1 MDRLKSSD
9 MSEQDLKSI
18 CEEIYQVNFE
28 PYLLGR
34 KDLFLGLMSAYL
46 THGHVLIEGPPGTA
60 KTLIAKLLAR
70 TFSKSFKRI
79 QFTDDLLPK
88 QVIGTHYWHNGKSE
102 YKFQAGPLFSEIILA
117 DEINR
122 APPRTQSAFLE
133 AMEERQLSIEGNTL
147 ELGENF
153 FVVATQ
159 NPSDYAGTHPLPD
172 VQLDRFMF
180 SFRLQHASLDQEV
193 LIIQK
198 HLDNLLPPLL
208 NSLKTMEVNMEQL
221 HALIRAVKV
230 EEAQIILASNI
241 VRATR
246 ENPDFVRGASL
257 RASLSIIK
265 GAQAH
270 AAIQG
275 RDQVTDEDV
284 CALAIPA
291 LRHRV
296 SLSPEALKKNIV
308 PEEFIVSII
317 SDLQL
322 KKAA

>member
-1 MDRLKSSD
+1 MSQETLKN
-9 MSEQDLKSI
+9 I
-18 CEEIYQVNFE
+18 CEEIYQLNFE
-28 PYLLGR
+28 PYLSGR
-34 KDLFLGLMSAYL
+34 KDLFLGLIAAYL
-46 THGHVLIEGPPGTA
+46 SRGHVLIEGPPGTA

-88 QVIGTHYWHNGKSE
+88 QVIGTHYWHNGKNE
-102 YKFQAGPLFSEIILA
+102 YKFMAGPLFSEIILA

-180 SFRLQHASLDQEV
+180 SYRLQHASLEQEV
-193 LIIQK
+193 MVIQK
-198 HLDNLLPPLL
+198 HLDGLLPPQL
-208 NSLKTMEVNMEQL
+208 NSLKTLEINMEEIQ
-221 HALIRAVKV
+221 AIIRAVKV
-230 EEAQIILASNI
+230 EEAEITLAANI

-246 ENPDFVRGASL
+246 SNPHFESGASL
-257 RASLSIIK
+257 RATLAIVK
-265 GAQAH
+265 GSQVH
-270 AAIQG
+270 AALKG
-275 RDQVTDEDV
+275 RDQVTAEDV
-284 CALAIPA
+284 CSLIVPA

-296 SLSPEALKKNIV
+296 SLSAEARKQKEPVETLLEAIV
-308 PEEFIVSII
+308 QGF
-317 SDLQL
+317 QL
-322 KKAA
+322 KQAA

>member
-1 MDRLKSSD
+1 MSHDTLKN
-9 MSEQDLKSI
+9 I

-28 PYLLGR
+28 PYLSGR
-34 KDLFLGLMSAYL
+34 KDLFLGLIAAYL
-46 THGHVLIEGPPGTA
+46 SRGHVLIEGPPGTA

-88 QVIGTHYWHNGKSE
+88 QVIGSHYWHNGKNE
-102 YKFQAGPLFSEIILA
+102 YKFMPGPLFTEIILA

-147 ELGENF
+147 DLGENF

-180 SFRLQHASLDQEV
+180 SYRLEHSSLEQEISV
-193 LIIQK
+193 IQK
-198 HLDNLLPPLL
+198 HLDGLLPPQL
-208 NSLKTMEVNMEQL
+208 NSLKTLEIEMAEIQ
-221 HALIRAVKV
+221 ALIKAVRV
-230 EEAQIILASNI
+230 HDAEIALAANI

-246 ENPDFVRGASL
+246 NNPFFERGASL
-257 RASLSIIK
+257 RATLSIVK
-265 GAQAH
+265 GAQVH

-275 RDQVTDEDV
+275 RDHVTAEDV
-284 CALAIPA
+284 YALIVSA

-296 SLSPEALKKNIV
+296 TLSADARANRVPVESGLEA
-308 PEEFIVSII
+308 II
-317 SDLQL
+317 QATRV
-322 KKAA
+322 KQAA

>member
-1 MDRLKSSD
+1 MSD
-9 MSEQDLKSI
+9 PDLKAI

-46 THGHVLIEGPPGTA
+46 SHGHVLIEGPPGTA

-70 TFSKSFKRI
+70 TYSKSFKRI

-88 QVIGTHYWHNGKSE
+88 QMIGTHYWHQGKNE
-102 YKFQAGPLFSEIILA
+102 YKFMAGPLFSEIILA

-153 FVVATQ
+153 FVIATQ

-180 SFRLQHASLDQEV
+180 SFRLEHASLEQEV
-193 LIIQK
+193 LVIQK
-198 HLDNLLPPLL
+198 HLDGLLPPQL
-208 NSLKTMEVNMEQL
+208 NGLKTLDVEMGHMQS
-221 HALIRAVKV
+221 LIAAVKV
-230 EEAQIILASNI
+230 EEAEIVLAASI

-246 ENPDFVRGASL
+246 DNSDFVAGASL
-257 RASLSIIK
+257 RAILSVVK
-265 GAQAH
+265 GARAH

-275 RDQVTDEDV
+275 RDRVTAEDIS
-284 CALAIPA
+284 ALAIPA
-291 LRHRV
+291 IRHRI
-296 SLSPEALKKNIV
+296 SLSPEALKKKAPV
-308 PEEFIVSII
+308 ETFIKEII
-317 SDLQL
+317 AGLQL